1 MNQTA
6 QPLCPCPVH
15 PAWEGGAVL
24 RQRLPC
30 RGGEVLLTRYLLFPG
45 MALTYRDVHAAAWE
59 AAGEAGTDA
68 GSTAGRS
75 RSCCRNYPDND

>member
-1 MNQTA
+1 MNHTA

-15 PAWEGGAVL
+15 PAGEGGAVL

-59 AAGEAGTDA
+59 AAGEAGCLTTVSYTHLWRGPQWA
-68 GSTAGRS
+68 A
-75 RSCCRNYPDND
+75 